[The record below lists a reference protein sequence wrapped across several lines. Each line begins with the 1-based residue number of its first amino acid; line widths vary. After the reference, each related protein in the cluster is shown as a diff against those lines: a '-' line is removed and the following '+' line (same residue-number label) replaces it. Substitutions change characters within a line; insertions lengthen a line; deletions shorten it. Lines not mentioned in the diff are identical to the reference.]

1 MAQPWLEFL
10 GRLHPLALHLPIGL
24 WCGVFALEFGAALLR
39 RPAPRG
45 SVLTLAWLAAI
56 TGGLAAAT
64 GWLLGDEGEF
74 TAGRLDPHRWAG
86 VAMAGA
92 GLATAI
98 AAGLTSRAPFRWLLL
113 TTMGAMAV
121 AGHLGGN
128 LTHGENF
135 LWEPLQQPA
144 KPEPTPQPGPAAP
157 DSPPT
162 TPPSPPAATTGPA
175 ISWYQ
180 ASIRPILERTCVPC
194 HGEEKQ
200 KAELRFDSP
209 EAITAGGE
217 NGAVLVAG
225 KPDDSSM
232 LTRLLLPLDH
242 DDHMPP
248 PKKPQPTPEEIE
260 ALRAWIA
267 AGAPFTGER
276 PSGG

>member
-1 MAQPWLEFL
+1 MAQPWLEFA
-10 GRLHPLALHLPIGL
+10 GRLHPLILHLPIGL
-24 WCGVFALEFGAALLR
+24 WCGVFVLEFGAALLR

-45 SVLTLAWLAAI
+45 SVLALAWLAAI

-64 GWLLGDEGEF
+64 GWLLGEEGEF
-74 TAGRLDPHRWAG
+74 TAGNLDPHRWAG

-92 GLATAI
+92 GLVTAI
-98 AAGLTSRAPFRWLLL
+98 AAGLAGRAPFRWLLL
-113 TTMGAMAV
+113 VTMGAMGL

-135 LWEPLQQPA
+135 LWEPLRQTANP
-144 KPEPTPQPGPAAP
+144 KPQPGTGPTAP
-157 DSPPT
+157 DAPPTPGPSQPT
-162 TPPSPPAATTGPA
+162 TPAAAT
-175 ISWYQ
+175 SWYQ
-180 ASIRPILERTCVPC
+180 TRIRPILERTCVPC

-200 KAELRFDSP
+200 KAELRFDSQ
-209 EAITAGGE
+209 EAILAGGE

-248 PKKPQPTPEEIE
+248 PKKPQPTAAEIE
-260 ALRAWIA
+260 ELRAWIV